1 MVNRLS
7 LHLLTVTVLVVTVN
21 DLLIMMESLAIHP
34 FLFFSTQ
41 YNPGLMT
48 FKVGEVSPVDHR
60 NLSVLCWEELFNAS
74 GFF

>member
-7 LHLLTVTVLVVTVN
+7 LQLLTVTVLVVTVN
-21 DLLIMMESLAIHP
+21 DLLIMMESRAIHP

-41 YNPGLMT
+41 YNPGLVI
-48 FKVGEVSPVDHR
+48 FKVGDVSPLDHR
-60 NLSVLCWEELFNAS
+60 NLSVLCWEELLKTS